1 MPDDDGPPEDHDPY
15 EALRVRN
22 FRLYATGWF
31 VLLIGTR
38 IQSVAIGW
46 DIYERTGQALALG
59 LVGLIQ
65 AVPAIGLAI
74 PAGYVADRFR
84 RRTVVICSLVGATV
98 TSTALCLVAF
108 HEAPV
113 RLMFVMLLLD
123 ATALSIGRP
132 ARNALMPQLVPPRA
146 FHNAV
151 TWNASMFQISS
162 VIGPAIGGILIAI
175 ESWMAYAVCAVTSL
189 VFIIILF
196 RIDEGART
204 RTTEPASVRSLFA
217 GLKYM
222 RQNPTLLSIVTL
234 DMFAVLLGGAV
245 YLLPVYA
252 KGILHVGATGF
263 GWLTAAPAVGA
274 LCMAVT
280 VAHLPPMKHAGR
292 NLLYAVAGF
301 GLATIV
307 FGLSKWF
314 WLSWLMLFMTGALD
328 NISVVVRHTMV
339 QMLTPD
345 SMRGRVSAINTV
357 FISSSNELGGLESGL
372 VAHWFGPVI
381 SVVSGGIGTILIV
394 LLMAAGAP
402 SIRRLGSLRDA
413 GVDEEH

>member
-132 ARNALMPQLVPPRA
+132 ARNALMP
-146 FHNAV
+146 
-151 TWNASMFQISS
+151 
-162 VIGPAIGGILIAI
+162 
-175 ESWMAYAVCAVTSL
+175 
-189 VFIIILF
+189 
-196 RIDEGART
+196 D
-204 RTTEPASVRSLFA
+204 
-217 GLKYM
+217 
-222 RQNPTLLSIVTL
+222 SI
-234 DMFAVLLGGAV
+234 
-245 YLLPVYA
+245 
-252 KGILHVGATGF
+252 
-263 GWLTAAPAVGA
+263 
-274 LCMAVT
+274 
-280 VAHLPPMKHAGR
+280 
-292 NLLYAVAGF
+292 
-301 GLATIV
+301 
-307 FGLSKWF
+307 
-314 WLSWLMLFMTGALD
+314 
-328 NISVVVRHTMV
+328 
-339 QMLTPD
+339 
-345 SMRGRVSAINTV
+345 RGRVSAINTV

-394 LLMAAGAP
+394 LLTAAGAP
-402 SIRRLGSLRDA
+402 SIRRLESLRDA